1 MIEGI
6 EISDWPVSGWAKAW
20 HKMGMDLA
28 MGSPI
33 DENFKEEEKEV
44 AMGSLIGGQNE
55 VHDEL
60 PSILRGRQR
69 VLGKQPTFF

>member
-1 MIEGI
+1 
-6 EISDWPVSGWAKAW
+6 
-20 HKMGMDLA
+20 MDLA

-33 DENFKEEEKEV
+33 DENFKEEEHEV
-44 AMGSLIGGQNE
+44 AMGSLIGGHNE

-69 VLGKQPTFF
+69 VLGKQPTFL